1 MSLPSFS
8 VTAMFDG
15 WKTDVTV
22 KRSGGR
28 DAKGDPT
35 PGTEHAVSDVLVV
48 PSESTEPISD
58 RAEDPSTSAVAYGP
72 VGADVQSTDRIVVPD
87 GHLMAGTY
95 EVVGRPAFYPLGT
108 VIGLKEA

>member
-1 MSLPSFS
+1 MS

-15 WKTDVTV
+15 WKTDVLV

-28 DAKGDPT
+28 DAKGDPI
-35 PGTEHAVSDVLVV
+35 PGTEHTVTDVLVV
-48 PSESTEPISD
+48 ASESSEPIQD

-72 VGADVQSTDRIVVPD
+72 VGADVRFTDRIVVPA

-95 EVVGRPAFYPLGT
+95 EVVGDPAFYPLGT
-108 VIGLKEA
+108 VVGLRRA

>member
-28 DAKGDPT
+28 NAKGDPT
-35 PGTEHAVSDVLVV
+35 PGSEHTLHNVLIV
-48 PSESTEPISD
+48 PASSVEPIGD
-58 RAEDPSTSAVAYGP
+58 RAEDPSTSAVAYCE
-72 VGADVQSTDRIVVPD
+72 VGADVKSTDRIVVPD
-87 GHLMAGTY
+87 MHLMAGTY
-95 EVVGRPAFYPLGT
+95 EVVGRPGFYPLGT
-108 VIGLKEA
+108 VVGLKEA